1 MIKHVCNLS
10 VVPLRAEASH
20 RSEIVTQVF
29 FGETFE
35 ILENGVDFDKVRLSH
50 DQYEG
55 WIQHGQYGELGSEWN
70 NEHQIVNLLGA
81 KAVSAER
88 VVSLLPGTSVY
99 DNSIVIGKE
108 TYFIT
113 GDLRTPNLEDFD
125 KEFIRLIGHYRNAP
139 YMWGGRTTLGIDC
152 SGFTQQVYKHF
163 GISLLRDAYQQA
175 ESGQLVD
182 FLSEIEPGDLA
193 YFDNEAGHITHV
205 GIMLD
210 SSTIIHA
217 SGRIR
222 IDQMDSN
229 GIYNTDLQKYTHKLR
244 IVKRYFDLKIEN
256 LEK

>member
-1 MIKHVCNLS
+1 MIKHACNLS

-35 ILENGVDFDKVRLSH
+35 VLENGVDFAKVRLSH

-55 WIQHGQYGELGSEWN
+55 WIQHGQFAELGSDRN

-81 KAVSAER
+81 KAVSADR
-88 VVSLLPGTSVY
+88 AVLLLPGTSIY
-99 DNSIVIGKE
+99 DTRIVIGSE

-113 GDLRTPNLEDFD
+113 GNLRKPNLQDFD
-125 KEFIRLIGHYRNAP
+125 NEFVRLIGYYRNAP
-139 YMWGGRTTLGIDC
+139 YMWGGRTTFGIDC

-193 YFDNEAGHITHV
+193 FFDNEAGKITHV
-205 GIMLD
+205 GLMLD
-210 SSTIIHA
+210 NNTIMHA

-229 GIYNTDLQKYTHKLR
+229 GIYNAETQKYTHKLR
-244 IVKRYFDLKIEN
+244 IVKRYFDLK
-256 LEK
+256 K